1 MLVLSRRAGESIRI
15 GEDIEVH
22 LLEVRGD
29 TVRVGIQ
36 APKSV
41 KVWRNELFEAVAME
55 NKAAAKVTPLDLRD
69 LFKKQDDG
77 RW

>member
-29 TVRVGIQ
+29 TVRMGIQ

-41 KVWRNELFEAVAME
+41 KVWRNELFEAVASE

-77 RW
+77 RR